1 MDRENSLMAT
11 KAEKAYL
18 NKLSMF
24 GCCVCRWYCEEDDP
38 PPANIHHIRDKT
50 GMGMKDAD
58 MIPLCHYH
66 HQGKMGIHQI
76 GKVTWEDRY
85 GTQRELH
92 QRLMEE
98 L

>member
-1 MDRENSLMAT
+1 MDREDCLMK
-11 KAEKAYL
+11 KAD
-18 NKLSMF
+18 KLHMQKMVEF
-24 GCCVCRWYCEEDDP
+24 GCVVCRWYCEENDLP
-38 PPANIHHIRDKT
+38 PCNIHHIRDKT

-58 MIPLCHYH
+58 MIPLCHTH
-66 HQGKMGIHQI
+66 HQGKLGIHQI
-76 GKVTWEDRY
+76 GKETWEKRY